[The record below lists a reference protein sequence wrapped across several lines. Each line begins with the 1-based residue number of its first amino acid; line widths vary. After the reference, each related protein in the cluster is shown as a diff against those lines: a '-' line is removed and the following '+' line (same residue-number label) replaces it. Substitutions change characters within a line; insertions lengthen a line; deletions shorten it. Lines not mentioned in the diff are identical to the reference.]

1 MENKQND
8 FKWNRVGVDEYS
20 EWEYSYVNSIID
32 DKFKGVCYS
41 DDYQGLCAKLDPRI
55 YNTTPA
61 WKFLKEKYDIP
72 DANLCFIL
80 HQFLY
85 LLMDA
90 FIVQP
95 PDDD

>member
-1 MENKQND
+1 MYITKYLVMLNILLHIS
-8 FKWNRVGVDEYS
+8 FKS
-20 EWEYSYVNSIID
+20 
-32 DKFKGVCYS
+32 
-41 DDYQGLCAKLDPRI
+41 LCDKLDPRI

-61 WKFLKEKYDIP
+61 WKFLKEKYGIP
-72 DANLCFIL
+72 DANLSFIL

-95 PDDD
+95 PDDDD